1 MVREGSRKSARLA
14 AQADISFTTLRPF
27 KGSSEDVMNIEV
39 VKDYYGKVLK
49 RSEDLKTSACCDG
62 GGVPSHLE
70 ALLANVH
77 EEVRAK
83 YYGCG
88 LVVPPALSGA
98 RVLDLG
104 SGSGRDVYLIAQLM
118 GPEGEVAGVDMT
130 DEQLAT
136 ANEHIDWHMRRFGYR
151 RPNVRFL
158 KGYIEELGALGL
170 PPASL
175 DVIVSNCVINLSID
189 KLAVLRGAF
198 DLLKPGGELYFA
210 DVYCDRRLPDHV
222 RADPVLYGE
231 CLGGA
236 LYWNDF
242 LPMAKQAG
250 FLDPRLVTSRPI
262 AVDNAAMRA
271 KLGQAQFFSA
281 TYRLFKLDGLETACE
296 DYGQAVIYKGTVPEE
311 PHAFALDGHHLI
323 ERGKVF
329 PVCGNTWRMLADT
342 RFAPH
347 FDFIGDF
354 ATHYGIF
361 PGCGTSIPFATNAA
375 APAKAGGGCC

>member
-1 MVREGSRKSARLA
+1 
-14 AQADISFTTLRPF
+14 
-27 KGSSEDVMNIEV
+27 MNLEV

-49 RSEDLKTSACCDG
+49 SSKDLKTSACCDG
-62 GGVPSHLE
+62 GGVPPQLE

-88 LVVPPALSGA
+88 IVIPSALSGC

-104 SGSGRDVYLIAQLM
+104 SGSGRDAYLIAQLV
-118 GPEGEVAGVDMT
+118 GAKGEVVGVDMT

-136 ANEHIDWHMRRFGYR
+136 AQAHIDWHRRQFGYE

-158 KGYIEELGALGL
+158 KGYLEKLDELGLE
-170 PPASL
+170 PASF
-175 DVIVSNCVINLSID
+175 DVVVSNCVINLCVD
-189 KLAVLRGAF
+189 KLAVLRGAYR
-198 DLLKPGGELYFA
+198 LLKPGGELYFA
-210 DVYCDRRLPDHV
+210 DVYSDRRLSEEIK
-222 RADPVLYGE
+222 ADPLLYGE

-262 AVDNAAMRA
+262 TVENDAMRA
-271 KLGQAQFFSA
+271 KLGQAKFFSA
-281 TYRLFKLDGLETACE
+281 TYRLFKLEGLEPACE
-296 DYGQAVIYKGTVPEE
+296 DYGQAVVYKGTVADQPD
-311 PHAFALDGHHLI
+311 AFALDGHHLV

-347 FDFIGDF
+347 FDFVGDF

-361 PGCGTSIPFATNAA
+361 PGCGTSLPFANSDA
-375 APAKAGGGCC
+375 APAKSSSPCC

>member
-1 MVREGSRKSARLA
+1 
-14 AQADISFTTLRPF
+14 
-27 KGSSEDVMNIEV
+27 MNLEV

-49 RSEDLKTSACCDG
+49 SSKDLKTSACCDG
-62 GGVPSHLE
+62 GSVPAHLE

-88 LVVPPALSGA
+88 IVVPAALEGR

-104 SGSGRDVYLIAQLM
+104 SGSGRDVYLISQLV

-136 ANEHIDWHMRRFGYR
+136 AEAHADWHMRAFGYGR
-151 RPNVRFL
+151 RNVKFL
-158 KGYIEELGALGL
+158 KGYIEKLGELGLS
-170 PPASL
+170 PASF
-175 DVIVSNCVINLSID
+175 DVIVSNCVINLSVD

-198 DLLKPGGELYFA
+198 DLLKSGGELYFA
-210 DVYCDRRLPDHV
+210 DIYCDRRLSDEV
-222 RADPVLYGE
+222 KADPLLYGE

-242 LPMAKQAG
+242 VPMAKQAG
-250 FLDPRLVTSRPI
+250 FLDPRLMTSRPI
-262 AVDNAAMRA
+262 NVENEAMRA
-271 KLGQAQFFSA
+271 KLGQAKFFSA
-281 TYRLFKLDGLETACE
+281 TYRLFKLDGIEPACE
-296 DYGQAVIYKGTVPEE
+296 DYGQAVVYKGSVPEQ
-311 PHAFALDGHHLI
+311 PDAFELDGHHLI

-354 ATHYGIF
+354 GTHYGIF
-361 PGCGTSIPFATNAA
+361 PGCGTSIPFATAA
-375 APAKAGGGCC
+375 APAAKSSGGCC